1 MQAFL
6 IFLLTISVSVFAT
19 SAEHSQKKAPELGL
33 SLKFSSFDKKQA
45 ELEYIIEGEKR
56 ETSVKLGDLYGI
68 YAAYPFTSFLELY
81 GNFHYQYIQILANEK
96 QAKNKESMDAHELVL
111 DAGLEFKLLL
121 YQMSY
126 FPLAIHLNISGG
138 VGLGYAFYA
147 ESEFKNTA
155 VFTYAHAIGISF
167 LFKNH
172 YFFKT
177 GLDWSHH
184 YSRAYAKN
192 TEKGGKKANTLLL
205 DYDNSGRIYFSLG
218 YKF

>member
-19 SAEHSQKKAPELGL
+19 SAENSQKKAPELGL

-96 QAKNKESMDAHELVL
+96 HIKPHTELEGHRL
-111 DAGLEFKLLL
+111 IPIFC
-121 YQMSY
+121 
-126 FPLAIHLNISGG
+126 
-138 VGLGYAFYA
+138 
-147 ESEFKNTA
+147 
-155 VFTYAHAIGISF
+155 
-167 LFKNH
+167 
-172 YFFKT
+172 
-177 GLDWSHH
+177 
-184 YSRAYAKN
+184 
-192 TEKGGKKANTLLL
+192 
-205 DYDNSGRIYFSLG
+205 
-218 YKF
+218 